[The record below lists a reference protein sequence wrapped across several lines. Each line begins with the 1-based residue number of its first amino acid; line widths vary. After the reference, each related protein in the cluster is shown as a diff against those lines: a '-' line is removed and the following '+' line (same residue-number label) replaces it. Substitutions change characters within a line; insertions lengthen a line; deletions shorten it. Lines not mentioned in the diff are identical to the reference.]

1 MPCRSSEASHSRST
15 YSQVSSSVPPQHQRT
30 HRRWD
35 NRLEDDV
42 QAVLGLDEAYIFD
55 NIIVVEVLEEVDLGL
70 CCGISSAVRTDCF
83 SEEDLGGGWVLTSI
97 MRSSLLGRS
106 ASLIC
111 LTATASP
118 VPQLNA
124 L

>member
-1 MPCRSSEASHSRST
+1 MGFGTLVLSARSSRRAS
-15 YSQVSSSVPPQHQRT
+15 
-30 HRRWD
+30 
-35 NRLEDDV
+35 
-42 QAVLGLDEAYIFD
+42 
-55 NIIVVEVLEEVDLGL
+55 
-70 CCGISSAVRTDCF
+70 
-83 SEEDLGGGWVLTSI
+83 TSI
-97 MRSSLLGRS
+97 MRSSLLGKS

>member
-1 MPCRSSEASHSRST
+1 MLAGRKMR
-15 YSQVSSSVPPQHQRT
+15 
-30 HRRWD
+30 
-35 NRLEDDV
+35 
-42 QAVLGLDEAYIFD
+42 
-55 NIIVVEVLEEVDLGL
+55 
-70 CCGISSAVRTDCF
+70 GIS
-83 SEEDLGGGWVLTSI
+83 TSI

-106 ASLIC
+106 TSLIC